1 MTGFAIRLW
10 DKRCGLGAVGQ
21 ALWPG
26 GCGTSVV
33 AWGLW
38 DKRCGLR
45 DGKTRTNKSK
55 TRHPQRPEGAS
66 GISLDEAP
74 TNSDLHARAAHAHT
88 HEHHLLK
95 K

>member
-38 DKRCGLR
+38 DKCCGL
-45 DGKTRTNKSK
+45 GAVG
-55 TRHPQRPEGAS
+55 QALRPEGRKNKN
-66 GISLDEAP
+66 E
-74 TNSDLHARAAHAHT
+74 
-88 HEHHLLK
+88 
-95 K
+95 